1 MNFDDLKEL
10 NEKFSSEVAQF
21 NTEFGDLFKKWLQ
34 KSPRMASIMIIHLP
48 INSIMG
54 ALEDNLPLHEMF
66 PELPEVFIRFLNPF
80 LKLRDNWGRISAKE
94 FYEQYTKVYES
105 QFDAFF
111 VDKETKENFK
121 EWFEKENKDSQ

>member
-21 NTEFGDLFKKWLQ
+21 NTEFGDLFEKWLK

-48 INSIMG
+48 INGIMG
-54 ALEDNLPLHEMF
+54 ALKDNMPLHDMF
-66 PELPEVFIRFLNPF
+66 PELPDVFIRFLNPF